1 IAKSEI
7 DQTLNQM
14 AYQIERLTALTKQLM
29 EVSIMEKNS
38 LKGPQNKEQKI
49 WLDQFLLTLLASFE
63 YILKK
68 KKQQL
73 KLEIDA
79 KVTTLITDEGKL
91 NRILTNL
98 IENASKYSGEQTTIY
113 LKITA
118 VADRVIFSVTDE
130 GSGIRPEDQAKIF
143 DRLYRVE
150 KSRNPETG
158 GSGLGLYISKNL
170 AEQLN
175 GRLEVESDFGKG
187 SIFRLTLSTEPEK
200 AMPV

>member
-1 IAKSEI
+1 
-7 DQTLNQM
+7 M
-14 AYQIERLTALTKQLM
+14 
-29 EVSIMEKNS
+29 
-38 LKGPQNKEQKI
+38 
-49 WLDQFLLTLLASFE
+49 
-63 YILKK
+63 
-68 KKQQL
+68 
-73 KLEIDA
+73 
-79 KVTTLITDEGKL
+79 ITDEGKL

-118 VADRVIFSVTDE
+118 VAGRVIFSVTDE